1 MIEVV
6 LKKYL
11 DGHLNV
17 PSFFEF
23 EDNMPKSFVII
34 EKTGGSQENRLKSSV
49 FAIQSYAPTTYEAAL
64 LNEEIKAVMDD
75 LDTVTEVSG
84 VRLNSDYH
92 FPDLSLK
99 RPRYQAV
106 FNIYHY

>member
-6 LKKYL
+6 IKQYL

-17 PSFFEF
+17 PSFFELQ
-23 EDNMPKSFVII
+23 DNMPKSFVII

-49 FAIQSYAPTTYEAAL
+49 FAIQSYAPTTYETAV
-64 LNEEIKAVMDD
+64 LNEKVKEVMDD
-75 LDTVTEVSG
+75 LDTLDEVSG
-84 VRLNSDYH
+84 VSLNSDYH
-92 FPDLSLK
+92 FPDLSFK

>member
-6 LKKYL
+6 LKQYL

-23 EDNMPKSFVII
+23 QDNMPPSFVII
-34 EKTGGSQENRLKSSV
+34 EKTGGSQSNRLNSSV
-49 FAIQSYAPTTYEAAL
+49 FAIQSYAPSTYQTAL
-64 LNEEIKAVMDD
+64 LNEEIKRIMDD
-75 LDTVTEVSG
+75 FDTVAEVSG
-84 VRLNSDYH
+84 VKLNSDYH

-106 FNIYHY
+106 FDIYHY